1 MVDLEQY
8 DIALAKHHDTVIQLR
23 LPFVLGFHHSYLDDK
38 TFMLIVPS
46 VMQRLVGGEQ
56 RIGISKTS

>member
-23 LPFVLGFHHSYLDDK
+23 LHFVLGFPPQLFIKKHFVDC
-38 TFMLIVPS
+38 T
-46 VMQRLVGGEQ
+46 VGV
-56 RIGISKTS
+56 IAKTSRWRAGFQKTS